1 MIEFLRPP
9 TIDRP
14 RLAHQPALDGLRGAA
29 VAGVVAFHLGYLDG
43 GFLGVDLFFTLSGYL
58 ITRLL
63 LVERDCS
70 GTTDLADFWKRRAWR
85 LLPALFLVIAAIAVY
100 GWAEARPDELT
111 GIRESGL
118 ASLFYVT
125 NWFFLANGDG
135 YWNLFTAPTPFD
147 HLWSLA
153 IEEQFYVVWPLLFVP
168 LANQAGGRALA
179 WVTSVAAALAAIW
192 MAVGDP
198 ANVYLNT
205 ITRSSSILLGALL
218 GIALHKDWI
227 RVRRCLSGLIGG
239 LSSAA
244 SLAFVTWSWI
254 ATDGS
259 DDARFF
265 DGGFFIH
272 AVSVCVLIGRVT
284 IADDGPE
291 ARAFSLGALRGLGI
305 VSYGLY
311 LWHWPVIVIANL
323 ERTGTDG
330 ATLLAIRL
338 TLMTVLTSAS
348 YLLIEKPARHNW
360 SRIRHAT
367 WSLPIAAG
375 ITALLLIAG
384 TRAPETNTVVGAI
397 PEANATTA
405 IEHSPTKP
413 TEDPAFDTGTTDS
426 VAGDPSE
433 QVAGGAEQA
442 ESSPPIVVTAS
453 APPIFET
460 PTAEDPLKVLLV
472 GDSYLFDAEP
482 AIVAAFD
489 TVPEIDIRTGGA
501 RFGFAITDDESL
513 GILNELR
520 SLHQPDV
527 VITMWAR
534 FDAAWL
540 VDRGNTQEAVADL
553 TAVMTEAFNV
563 LSADGAAI
571 VTIGLAPSLTTG
583 IDRVPVDRTINEVFI
598 AAADGTAGEAV
609 YLDPDPVVAPRGKP
623 ERWIVVDGNA
633 LLVRKA
639 DVSHYCGDGAA
650 RWGLALGELFET
662 MASIPPVNPATWWN
676 GDWRDEPRYH
686 GAHAG
691 PCLP

>member
-1 MIEFLRPP
+1 MTELPGPP
-9 TIDRP
+9 AIDRP

-63 LVERDCS
+63 LVERDGS
-70 GTTDLADFWKRRAWR
+70 GNTDLADFWKRRAWR
-85 LLPALFLVIAAIAVY
+85 LLPALFLVLATVAVY
-100 GWAEARPDELT
+100 AWIEARPDELI

-118 ASLFYVT
+118 ASLLYVT
-125 NWFFLANGDG
+125 NWFFLATGDG
-135 YWNLFTAPTPFD
+135 YWNLFTTPTPFD

-153 IEEQFYVVWPLLFVP
+153 IEEQFYVIWPILFVP
-168 LANQAGGRALA
+168 LASQAGSRALA
-179 WVTSVAAALAAIW
+179 WFSAVAAVLTAIW

-198 ANVYLNT
+198 ANAYLNT

-218 GIALHKDWI
+218 GIALHHDWAS
-227 RVRRCLSGLIGG
+227 VRRYLSGPAGRLT
-239 LSSAA
+239 SAA
-244 SLAFVTWSWI
+244 SLTFVAWSWI

-259 DDARFF
+259 DDASFF

-284 IADDGPE
+284 IADNGTE
-291 ARAFSLGALRGLGI
+291 ARVFSLRALRALGI

-338 TLMTVLTSAS
+338 ALMTLLTTAS

-360 SRIRHAT
+360 SRVRHAI
-367 WSLPIAAG
+367 WGLPVAAV
-375 ITALLLIAG
+375 ITALLLTAG
-384 TRAPETNTVVGAI
+384 TRAPETSTVIGAT
-397 PEANATTA
+397 PTATATTV
-405 IEHSPTKP
+405 IENNPTKP
-413 TEDPAFDTGTTDS
+413 SDNPTFDTDTADS
-426 VAGDPSE
+426 VDGNPSE
-433 QVAGGAEQA
+433 QGAGGVEQD
-442 ESSPPIVVTAS
+442 ESPPRLVVTAT
-453 APPIFET
+453 APPIFDS
-460 PTAEDPLKVLLV
+460 PTADDPLVVLLV

-482 AIVAAFD
+482 AIVAAFE
-489 TVPEIDIRTGGA
+489 TVPEIDIRTGA
-501 RFGFAITDDESL
+501 RWGFAITDSESL
-513 GILNELR
+513 AILTELR
-520 SLHQPDV
+520 DLHRPDV

-540 VDRGNTQEAVADL
+540 DDRGNNPDAVAEL
-553 TAVMTEAFNV
+553 EAITTEAFDL
-563 LSADGAAI
+563 LSADGAA
-571 VTIGLAPSLTTG
+571 VVAIGLAPSLGPG
-583 IDRVPVDRTINEVFI
+583 IDRVPVDRTINDVFI
-598 AAADGTAGEAV
+598 AAADGTTGKAV
-609 YLDPDPVVAPRGKP
+609 YLDPDPVVAPDGEP

-650 RWGLALGELFET
+650 RWGLALGELLAT
-662 MASIPPVNPATWWN
+662 MTSIRPVDPSTWWS
-676 GDWRDEPRYH
+676 GDWRDDPRFH

-691 PCLP
+691 SCAP